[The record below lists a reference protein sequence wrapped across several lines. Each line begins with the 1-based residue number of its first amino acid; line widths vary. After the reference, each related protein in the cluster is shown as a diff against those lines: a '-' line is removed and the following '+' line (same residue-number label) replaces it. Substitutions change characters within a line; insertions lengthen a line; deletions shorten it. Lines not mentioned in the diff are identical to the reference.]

1 MDTED
6 ITAAKLKGYNIM
18 VKFIDGET
26 VFLRITA
33 VEGLPISEAF
43 DEFFELMNNF
53 LYKNESYFPALYM
66 SVNRDTIKY
75 VKKI

>member
-26 VFLRITA
+26 VFLRVTA
-33 VEGLPISEAF
+33 VEDLPISEAF
-43 DEFFELMNNF
+43 DEFFERMNNF
-53 LYKNESYFPALYM
+53 LYKKESYFPAYCM